1 VLEVEATMIGTRAPR
16 STLIVMV
23 ALLALLTTVAHCQ
36 KGYSADHPDAMS
48 SGYSA
53 VFNVQ
58 ATVWSGAIAAVDTDE
73 DAVKAAQRVVTV
85 DSTNSLVN
93 FDVDKCNRNPN
104 AVAFSSPDKSASF
117 LRRRGQLVPFYA
129 IRCVNSTRLTIT
141 IQRDPFFVPRP
152 GGEVIIMQFLVTI
165 FRDIAVNGYPF
176 DPAKYSFWFRIREST
191 IVVRTGINDDVLAVA
206 YGTGAVSSLFAALV
220 TNHPTLA
227 TVMPRCSFLFAISL
241 CSFSTMYSVDVLQY
255 PIQISF
261 GDSATDVWAQFRA
274 VGTMNAVFVVAV
286 LVVVFG
292 GQLAKSYRAELTA
305 IDDALVE
312 KRIKIRERKEAQRR
326 RSERRAHELAVAATK
341 LTHDEL
347 RKLDAELKKRDE
359 DEAQRQIQQKRRE
372 KEARRRKERARKT
385 APITQKG
392 SPAGAA
398 AESPRDAAD
407 ATRLDRLRNKRR
419 QMKVNRR
426 QRGPTDAP
434 YDDGVSSASDSSR
447 DSVTYLLMREEVQL
461 GILQVPVRHDDAM
474 VTSSESEDANDPR
487 PHSSAHILHRD
498 TTTRLR
504 LPMKP
509 KHAAAPT
516 IVPPIPV
523 PSPSPLSGNLRA
535 ANRSTVLLRY
545 QVAIRRMLRH
555 GVTKPGHRF
564 AGSTVV
570 LTLVFLLFKAS
581 VSSSAVLLWNV
592 AETGTRVGMVFV
604 LLLWFFAPF
613 AVMVYVFGYAFSR
626 RCDVVWRDAGGKLQT
641 NYDMFTHGEGHWEVI
656 IPAARRPR
664 NACRLALTLPLF
676 EHYRPGREWFVVLEL
691 LWSTLFGVLE
701 ATRTD
706 RGCEVIAG
714 PAAVLGFSY
723 LIALG
728 VLRPHITP
736 FDRVF
741 HLLLA
746 VVYTVAPLAQMVYF
760 LAPTVT
766 VANVFASSLIVAAL
780 FATVSRFIVALVQLH
795 DFVQYRCVHQIPWWI
810 FARIRKWT
818 LGRKFYERYELSAD
832 NTQADIAAPRAGDTV
847 AVASDKVTP
856 TGVNPLSSLPLRA
869 DGLPQLPGVRAPS
882 TAEALR
888 RLAPPHSNTLPSA
901 TEASMSAG
909 SIAESSKIAPSEFGR
924 RSFGGADSIAA
935 STSYRD
941 GAVFAP
947 VSPRSL
953 EEL

>member
-1 VLEVEATMIGTRAPR
+1 MIDTRAPR
-16 STLIVMV
+16 STVIVTV
-23 ALLALLTTVAHCQ
+23 ALLALLTTVAHGQ
-36 KGYSADHPDAMS
+36 RGYSAADHPDAMS

-58 ATVWSGAIAAVDTDE
+58 ATVWSGAIAAVDADE

-152 GGEVIIMQFLVTI
+152 GGEVIVMQFLVTI

-176 DPAKYSFWFRIREST
+176 DPAKYNFWFRIREST

-227 TVMPRCSFLFAISL
+227 TVMPRCNFLFAISL

-261 GDSATDVWAQFRA
+261 GDSASDVWAQFRA

-292 GQLAKSYRAELTA
+292 GQVAKSYRAELTA

-312 KRIKIRERKEAQRR
+312 KRINIRERKEAHRR

-359 DEAQRQIQQKRRE
+359 DDAQRQIQQKRRE
-372 KEARRRKERARKT
+372 KEVRRRKERARKT

-398 AESPRDAAD
+398 AESPRDAD

-419 QMKVNRR
+419 QMKINRR

-434 YDDGVSSASDSSR
+434 YDDGVSSDSDSSR

-474 VTSSESEDANDPR
+474 VTSSESEDANDSRLHPT
-487 PHSSAHILHRD
+487 AHALHRD

-509 KHAAAPT
+509 KHAVVPT

-523 PSPSPLSGNLRA
+523 PSPSPLPTNAGGGKLRA

-545 QVAIRRMLRH
+545 QVAFRRMLRH

-604 LLLWFFAPF
+604 LLLWFFAP
-613 AVMVYVFGYAFSR
+613 S
-626 RCDVVWRDAGGKLQT
+626 Q
-641 NYDMFTHGEGHWEVI
+641 
-656 IPAARRPR
+656 
-664 NACRLALTLPLF
+664 
-676 EHYRPGREWFVVLEL
+676 
-691 LWSTLFGVLE
+691 
-701 ATRTD
+701 
-706 RGCEVIAG
+706 
-714 PAAVLGFSY
+714 
-723 LIALG
+723 
-728 VLRPHITP
+728 
-736 FDRVF
+736 
-741 HLLLA
+741 
-746 VVYTVAPLAQMVYF
+746 
-760 LAPTVT
+760 
-766 VANVFASSLIVAAL
+766 
-780 FATVSRFIVALVQLH
+780 
-795 DFVQYRCVHQIPWWI
+795 
-810 FARIRKWT
+810 
-818 LGRKFYERYELSAD
+818 
-832 NTQADIAAPRAGDTV
+832 
-847 AVASDKVTP
+847 
-856 TGVNPLSSLPLRA
+856 
-869 DGLPQLPGVRAPS
+869 
-882 TAEALR
+882 
-888 RLAPPHSNTLPSA
+888 
-901 TEASMSAG
+901 
-909 SIAESSKIAPSEFGR
+909 
-924 RSFGGADSIAA
+924 
-935 STSYRD
+935 
-941 GAVFAP
+941 
-947 VSPRSL
+947 
-953 EEL
+953 